1 MGAWRVQV
9 QAPPRPA
16 TDVAGARGLPLR
28 VMRLCRSGHLQMSTM
43 TTHKRLVHAKD
54 SPLSTVLASL
64 ERVAK
69 SRAPA
74 FVTGESG
81 TGKEGIVRMIH
92 DLSPWHAGP
101 FVPVNCG
108 AIPTPLLES
117 ELFGHMKGAFTGA
130 DRNRMGRFESASGG
144 TLFLDEIGET
154 PLELQVKLLRVLQD
168 RVYVPVGGSSPK
180 TADVRIIAATNVDV
194 NQAIREGRFRED
206 LFFRLDVIRIEL
218 PPLRERRMDIEPLAR
233 HFMAVHA
240 KPNLSFVDDISR
252 AALDELERHGWPGNV
267 RELENVI
274 QGILVLKEHGTI
286 EAEDVRQ
293 KLHGRSRDRDAVR
306 PGALFA
312 PSPASELRREVRDSR
327 EGREYREGRE
337 GRDGREA
344 RDEVPVPRVAL
355 PDEGIPLKDTLERLE
370 RELIREAL
378 TRCNGNRARAATLL
392 GLNRTTLVEKLKRMS
407 EVDEPRPHTARDTFA
422 VGAPGLD

>member
-1 MGAWRVQV
+1 
-9 QAPPRPA
+9 
-16 TDVAGARGLPLR
+16 
-28 VMRLCRSGHLQMSTM
+28 M
-43 TTHKRLVHAKD
+43 TTRQAANKRLVHAHD
-54 SPLSTVLASL
+54 SPLSSVLVSL

-81 TGKEGIVRMIH
+81 TGKEGIVRLIH
-92 DLSPWHAGP
+92 ELSPWRSGP

-117 ELFGHMKGAFTGA
+117 ELFGHVRGAFTGA
-130 DRNRMGRFESASGG
+130 DRNRVGRFESASNG

-194 NQAIREGRFRED
+194 NQAVREGRFRED

-233 HFMAVHA
+233 HFIALHA
-240 KPNLSFVDDISR
+240 GPNQSQVNDITPG
-252 AALDELERHGWPGNV
+252 ALAELQRHSWPGNV

-274 QGILVLKEHGTI
+274 QGILVLKERGAI
-286 EAEDVRQ
+286 EADDVRQ
-293 KLHGRSRDRDAVR
+293 KLFGRARDLREPLR
-306 PGALFA
+306 PAALFA
-312 PSPASELRREVRDSR
+312 APSTFDLRRDSR
-327 EGREYREGRE
+327 EPDRTPQ
-337 GRDGREA
+337 
-344 RDEVPVPRVAL
+344 PVPARLPNVAL
-355 PDEGIPLKDTLERLE
+355 PAEGLALKDTLERLE
-370 RELIREAL
+370 RDLIREAL
-378 TRCNGNRARAATLL
+378 TRCQGNRARAASLL
-392 GLNRTTLVEKLKRMS
+392 GLNRTTLVEKLRRMT
-407 EVDEPRPHTARDTFA
+407 DLDADTTDRRLEQLS
-422 VGAPGLD
+422 GHPGQGLD

>member
-1 MGAWRVQV
+1 
-9 QAPPRPA
+9 
-16 TDVAGARGLPLR
+16 
-28 VMRLCRSGHLQMSTM
+28 MSTPL
-43 TTHKRLVHAKD
+43 THRRLVHAKD
-54 SPLSTVLASL
+54 SPLANVLASL
-64 ERVAK
+64 DRVAK

-92 DLSPWHAGP
+92 ELSPWRAGP

-117 ELFGHMKGAFTGA
+117 ELFGHVKGAFTGA

-168 RVYVPVGGSSPK
+168 RIYVPVGGSSPK
-180 TADVRIIAATNVDV
+180 TADVRIVAATNVDV

-233 HFMAVHA
+233 HFIALHA
-240 KPNLSFVDDISR
+240 APNLSEVDDITR

-274 QGILVLKEHGTI
+274 QGILVLKERGAI

-293 KLHGRSRDRDAVR
+293 KLHGRSRERDLVR
-306 PGALFA
+306 PGALFLGPTTSAAQSRGEARLDGKA
-312 PSPASELRREVRDSR
+312 PSVS
-327 EGREYREGRE
+327 
-337 GRDGREA
+337 
-344 RDEVPVPRVAL
+344 L
-355 PDEGIPLKDTLERLE
+355 PDEGLPLKDTLERLE

-407 EVDEPRPHTARDTFA
+407 DLDERNTGPDVFSGRHATDLSAGHTAA
-422 VGAPGLD
+422 SLD